1 MYYVLDKDIIESE
14 IIPHL
19 PTAKRGFTTKSSL
32 SEIVNAILYKLKSGV
47 QWRLLPVS
55 SLFSDVVLHYN
66 SVFSHFRKWSKQGL
80 WEDIWRKILSKYK
93 EKLDLSSIDLDGSHT
108 PALRGGEKVA
118 YQGRKSK
125 KTTNSLYLTD
135 RQGIVLAM
143 SEPVA
148 GNHNDLYEI
157 ENAMNTI
164 LQQVENAQIRVDGLF
179 INADGGFDSIKLKS
193 ICEAKEIHL
202 NVAQNKRNTKLEK
215 EHLMDQELYKERYM
229 IERTNAWLDSFRS
242 ILNRFD
248 TTTTSWKGFNFLGFI
263 VIGLKKILKIKKV

>member
-1 MYYVLDKDIIESE
+1 
-14 IIPHL
+14 
-19 PTAKRGFTTKSSL
+19 
-32 SEIVNAILYKLKSGV
+32 
-47 QWRLLPVS
+47 
-55 SLFSDVVLHYN
+55 
-66 SVFSHFRKWSKQGL
+66 
-80 WEDIWRKILSKYK
+80 
-93 EKLDLSSIDLDGSHT
+93 
-108 PALRGGEKVA
+108 VA

-179 INADGGFDSIKLKS
+179 MNADGGFDSIKLKS

-202 NVAQNKRNTKLEK
+202 NVAQNKRNAKLEK